1 MHIILKIEAIMGHLV
16 ARLLNRI
23 HSVLSFIVYVIVSR
37 SMKVQYR
44 DWALEI
50 VTASLIRLLRRRI
63 IIRIAINGLRF
74 NIRWP
79 SIDYN
84 VLSEVYAKKIYM
96 LLKEFEPKPG
106 QIIVDLGAYI
116 GDYTIFAASYDSYVY
131 SIEPCRS
138 NLMLLIQNILLNDIK
153 RNISIFK
160 VAISDHKGYAYFPW
174 KSLDYN
180 PGSYSLTLSQDAKML
195 NIIFEK
201 VPVVTLD
208 DLMNKIHIDKIDLI
222 KIDIEGEEDKV
233 LESSVILLKRLKP
246 KIVLEVHGFKKFLK
260 IRHLLKNM
268 GYIIIPKHSY
278 KELIVAYCIPQVN
291 NSEKMV
297 NKLSLSD
304 QKQVRFR
311 RNILP

>member
-1 MHIILKIEAIMGHLV
+1 
-16 ARLLNRI
+16 
-23 HSVLSFIVYVIVSR
+23 
-37 SMKVQYR
+37 
-44 DWALEI
+44 
-50 VTASLIRLLRRRI
+50 
-63 IIRIAINGLRF
+63 
-74 NIRWP
+74 
-79 SIDYN
+79 
-84 VLSEVYAKKIYM
+84 
-96 LLKEFEPKPG
+96 
-106 QIIVDLGAYI
+106 
-116 GDYTIFAASYDSYVY
+116 
-131 SIEPCRS
+131 
-138 NLMLLIQNILLNDIK
+138 MLLIQNILLNDIM

-233 LESSVILLKRLKP
+233 LESSIILLKRLKP

-260 IRHLLKNM
+260 IRRLLKNM

-304 QKQVRFR
+304 QKHVRFR